1 MNHMYQLELC
11 DIRTR
16 NIHVLPMIIMI
27 DTE

>member
-1 MNHMYQLELC
+1 MYHMYQLELR

-16 NIHVLPMIIMI
+16 NIYVLPMIIMI